1 MVVSCDDEYS
11 KPIASDLYLT
21 GLTYEYSTSTIDNI
35 AVLKKNYEQV
45 FQLDYLENVFYK
57 DVSYE
62 IVKRTNLNYIIP
74 FIKLYDHYK
83 LSGELQK
90 ANGVKEKLLNIS
102 KGMPEEVDIT
112 NYFNQ

>member
-1 MVVSCDDEYS
+1 
-11 KPIASDLYLT
+11 
-21 GLTYEYSTSTIDNI
+21 
-35 AVLKKNYEQV
+35 
-45 FQLDYLENVFYK
+45 
-57 DVSYE
+57 
-62 IVKRTNLNYIIP
+62 
-74 FIKLYDHYK
+74 LYDHYK